1 MCMLFILFSSQSS
14 SMTFSFYINLK
25 SWPVVCSLYNFHMA
39 IPKYSIG
46 LNISI
51 RPLPESNHLISQWCW
66 TGILDPV
73 KHTQM
78 TGLCLRSLMFTP
90 SLESQHLGLIFNTLQ
105 KISSLP
111 SYRQFKIWSQTSPV
125 QFGTVLT
132 DFSWKVCVSDTHHAT
147 HAHINHESLIKL
159 NPKKGK
165 IKS

>member
-1 MCMLFILFSSQSS
+1 MRSYKHGPDFRALLIPCNSFKYEFLLFRSMGGSGSVSSKA
-14 SMTFSFYINLK
+14 LVWK
-25 SWPVVCSLYNFHMA
+25 H
-39 IPKYSIG
+39 
-46 LNISI
+46 
-51 RPLPESNHLISQWCW
+51 HLTSQRCW
-66 TGILDPV
+66 SGILGL
-73 KHTQM
+73 TNFAQM

-147 HAHINHESLIKL
+147 HAHINHESLINSKVDSL
-159 NPKKGK
+159 GK
-165 IKS
+165 S